1 MRGTWLMIGTATAIL
16 AACSREGGRGAAGD
30 SATQTAQTAPVDSM
44 RALSWRLESPPSWDD
59 RVRMVDDPEGRAR
72 LAQQGIHDA
81 RLFEYLPHDRTIVP
95 QTLLGVYVYDSLA
108 WARLEAEEGPPQGE
122 LIARAPGRAYIVG
135 LPQSNPFGYGSVDSV
150 EFEKRAV
157 NMEYLKGA
165 FHVMR

>member
-1 MRGTWLMIGTATAIL
+1 MRGTWLMIGAL
-16 AACSREGGRGAAGD
+16 AAMLGACSRERGGGAARD
-30 SATQTAQTAPVDSM
+30 SVTQTAPSAPEDSIQ
-44 RALSWRLESPPSWDD
+44 ALSWRLESPPSWDD

-72 LAQQGIHDA
+72 LAEQGIHDA
-81 RLFEYLPHDRTIVP
+81 RLFEYLPHDRARVP

-122 LIARAPGRAYIVG
+122 LIARAPGRAYVVG

-165 FHVMR
+165 FHLMR